1 MMKVI
6 NPSEID
12 SVIGTEVGVSDW
24 VLIDQDRINKFADAT
39 MDHQFI
45 HVDPEQAT
53 PVFGSTIAHGFLSLS
68 LVAGIPFDQEIGLVL
83 EGTKMGLNYGLDK
96 VRFLSPV
103 PVDSEVRIRMK
114 CIDISEKNPGQDF
127 SQKYQ
132 CISCVFLLQNLLGQ
146 DLETLPCL
154 VHNLV
159 PSWCP
164 LKPNQF
170 LDQKEY
176 LQLVTKTK
184 NHVQS
189 LIQIQV

>member
-114 CIDISEKNPGQDF
+114 CIDISEKNPGQYLAKTEVTMEIKGIEKPAF
-127 SQKYQ
+127 
-132 CISCVFLLQNLLGQ
+132 VA
-146 DLETLPCL
+146 ETLSMFVL
-154 VHNLV
+154 
-159 PSWCP
+159 
-164 LKPNQF
+164 
-170 LDQKEY
+170 
-176 LQLVTKTK
+176 
-184 NHVQS
+184 
-189 LIQIQV
+189 

>member
-12 SVIGTEVGVSDW
+12 SVIGTEIGVSDW

-39 MDHQFI
+39 MDYQFI

-114 CIDISEKNPGQDF
+114 CIDISEKNPGQYLAKTEVTMEIKGVEKPAF
-127 SQKYQ
+127 
-132 CISCVFLLQNLLGQ
+132 VA
-146 DLETLPCL
+146 ETLSMFVL
-154 VHNLV
+154 
-159 PSWCP
+159 
-164 LKPNQF
+164 
-170 LDQKEY
+170 
-176 LQLVTKTK
+176 
-184 NHVQS
+184 
-189 LIQIQV
+189 

>member
-114 CIDISEKNPGQDF
+114 CIVISEKNPGQYLAKTEVTMEIKGVEKPAF
-127 SQKYQ
+127 
-132 CISCVFLLQNLLGQ
+132 VA
-146 DLETLPCL
+146 ETLSMFVL
-154 VHNLV
+154 
-159 PSWCP
+159 
-164 LKPNQF
+164 
-170 LDQKEY
+170 
-176 LQLVTKTK
+176 
-184 NHVQS
+184 
-189 LIQIQV
+189 

>member
-45 HVDPEQAT
+45 HVDPEQAA

-68 LVAGIPFDQEIGLVL
+68 LVAGIPFKQEIGLVL

-114 CIDISEKNPGQDF
+114 CIDISEKNPGQYLAKTEVTMEIKGIEKPAF
-127 SQKYQ
+127 
-132 CISCVFLLQNLLGQ
+132 VA
-146 DLETLPCL
+146 ETLSMFVL
-154 VHNLV
+154 
-159 PSWCP
+159 
-164 LKPNQF
+164 
-170 LDQKEY
+170 
-176 LQLVTKTK
+176 
-184 NHVQS
+184 
-189 LIQIQV
+189 

>member
-68 LVAGIPFDQEIGLVL
+68 LIAGIPFDQEIGLVL

-114 CIDISEKNPGQDF
+114 CIDISEKNPGQYLAKTEVTMEIKGVEKPAF
-127 SQKYQ
+127 
-132 CISCVFLLQNLLGQ
+132 VA
-146 DLETLPCL
+146 ETLSMFVL
-154 VHNLV
+154 
-159 PSWCP
+159 
-164 LKPNQF
+164 
-170 LDQKEY
+170 
-176 LQLVTKTK
+176 
-184 NHVQS
+184 
-189 LIQIQV
+189 

>member
-24 VLIDQDRINKFADAT
+24 VLIDQNRINKFADAT

-103 PVDSEVRIRMK
+103 SVDSEVRIRMK
-114 CIDISEKNPGQDF
+114 CIDISEKNPGQYLAKTEVTMEIKGVEKPAF
-127 SQKYQ
+127 
-132 CISCVFLLQNLLGQ
+132 VA
-146 DLETLPCL
+146 ETLSMFVL
-154 VHNLV
+154 
-159 PSWCP
+159 
-164 LKPNQF
+164 
-170 LDQKEY
+170 
-176 LQLVTKTK
+176 
-184 NHVQS
+184 
-189 LIQIQV
+189 

>member
-24 VLIDQDRINKFADAT
+24 VLIDQNRINKFADAT

-114 CIDISEKNPGQDF
+114 CIDISEKNPGQYLA
-127 SQKYQ
+127 KTEVTMEIKGVEKPAY
-132 CISCVFLLQNLLGQ
+132 VA
-146 DLETLPCL
+146 ETLSMFVL
-154 VHNLV
+154 
-159 PSWCP
+159 
-164 LKPNQF
+164 
-170 LDQKEY
+170 
-176 LQLVTKTK
+176 
-184 NHVQS
+184 
-189 LIQIQV
+189 

>member
-45 HVDPEQAT
+45 HVDPEQAA

-114 CIDISEKNPGQDF
+114 CIDISEKNPGQYLAKTEVTMEIKGVEKPAF
-127 SQKYQ
+127 
-132 CISCVFLLQNLLGQ
+132 VA
-146 DLETLPCL
+146 ETLSMFVL
-154 VHNLV
+154 
-159 PSWCP
+159 
-164 LKPNQF
+164 
-170 LDQKEY
+170 
-176 LQLVTKTK
+176 
-184 NHVQS
+184 
-189 LIQIQV
+189 

>member
-12 SVIGTEVGVSDW
+12 SVIGNEVGVSDW

-114 CIDISEKNPGQDF
+114 CIDISEKNPGQYLAKTEVTMEIKGVEKPAF
-127 SQKYQ
+127 
-132 CISCVFLLQNLLGQ
+132 VA
-146 DLETLPCL
+146 ETLSMFVL
-154 VHNLV
+154 
-159 PSWCP
+159 
-164 LKPNQF
+164 
-170 LDQKEY
+170 
-176 LQLVTKTK
+176 
-184 NHVQS
+184 
-189 LIQIQV
+189 

>member
-12 SVIGTEVGVSDW
+12 SFIGTEVGVSDW
-24 VLIDQDRINKFADAT
+24 VLIDQERINKFADAT

-45 HVDPEQAT
+45 HVDPEQAS

-114 CIDISEKNPGQDF
+114 CIDISEKNPGQYLAKTEVTMEIKGVEKPAF
-127 SQKYQ
+127 VAQ
-132 CISCVFLLQNLLGQ
+132 
-146 DLETLPCL
+146 TLSMFVL
-154 VHNLV
+154 
-159 PSWCP
+159 
-164 LKPNQF
+164 
-170 LDQKEY
+170 
-176 LQLVTKTK
+176 
-184 NHVQS
+184 
-189 LIQIQV
+189 